1 MPALQG
7 VNLVT
12 TLDHEL
18 IRSLVLAE
26 SAIALEAGREYVV
39 EARVNALAKREGFPD
54 ATEFTN
60 RLRAAPRG
68 PLLRK
73 LVDAMTTNET
83 SFFRD
88 LHPFES
94 LRQAVLPDLIRNRKG
109 ENRLHVWCGAASSGQ
124 EPYSLLMLLSEHFPE
139 LVTWNL
145 RFIATDLS
153 SQILTRARAGR
164 YSQFE
169 VNRGLPAQLLVKYF
183 TRQNG
188 EWEVSPSLRR
198 QVEFSEL
205 NLIQDW
211 PAMPFMDLVML
222 RNVLIYFDSAVKRQI
237 LERVRR
243 VMRPGGYLILGGTE
257 TTLGLVDGFER
268 VQLNKTTVYRLRT
281 A

>member
-1 MPALQG
+1 M
-7 VNLVT
+7 NT
-12 TLDHEL
+12 CDHEL
-18 IRSLVLAE
+18 IRSLVAAE
-26 SAIALEAGREYVV
+26 SAITLEAGREYVV
-39 EARVNALAKREGFPD
+39 EARIQALAKREGLAD
-54 ATEFTN
+54 ANEFAT

-94 LRQAVLPDLIRNRKG
+94 LKEAVLPDLIRRRKG
-109 ENRLHVWCGAASSGQ
+109 ENRLHIWCGAASSGQ
-124 EPYSLLMLLSEHFPE
+124 EPYSLLMLLGEHFPE
-139 LVTWNL
+139 LFTWSL

-153 SQILTRARAGR
+153 SEILSRAKAGR
-164 YSQFE
+164 YTQFE

-188 EWEVSPSLRR
+188 EWEVTPKLRR

-211 PAMPFMDLVML
+211 PSMPLMDLVML
-222 RNVLIYFDSAVKRQI
+222 RNVLIYFEPAVKRQI

-243 VMRPGGYLILGGTE
+243 IMRPGGYLMLGGTE
-257 TTLGLVDGFER
+257 TTLGLADAFER
-268 VQLNKTTVYRLRT
+268 VQMNKTTLYRLKS

>member
-1 MPALQG
+1 MTAC
-7 VNLVT
+7 
-12 TLDHEL
+12 DHEL
-18 IRSLVLAE
+18 IRSLVFAE

-39 EARVNALAKREGFPD
+39 EARVNALAKREGLPD
-54 ATEFTN
+54 ATEFTS

-94 LRQAVLPDLIRNRKG
+94 LKETILPNLIRHRKG

-145 RFIATDLS
+145 RFLATDLS

-188 EWEVSPSLRR
+188 EWEVSPKLRR

-211 PAMPFMDLVML
+211 PVMPFMDLVML
-222 RNVLIYFDSAVKRQI
+222 RNVLIYFEPAIKRQI

-243 VMRPGGYLILGGTE
+243 VMRPGGYLLLGGTE
-257 TTLGLVDGFER
+257 TTLGLVDAFER
-268 VQLNKTTVYRLRT
+268 IQLNKTTVYRLRS

>member
-1 MPALQG
+1 M
-7 VNLVT
+7 T

-18 IRSLVLAE
+18 IRSLVLTE
-26 SAIALEAGREYVV
+26 SAITLEAGREYVV
-39 EARVNALAKREGFPD
+39 EARVNALAKREGLPD
-54 ATEFTN
+54 ATEFAN

-94 LRQAVLPDLIRNRKG
+94 LKQAVLPDLIRNRKN
-109 ENRLHVWCGAASSGQ
+109 ESRLHIWCGAASSGQ

-153 SQILTRARAGR
+153 SQILTKARAGR

-188 EWEVSPSLRR
+188 EWEVSPNLRR

-222 RNVLIYFDSAVKRQI
+222 RNVLIYFDTTVKRQI

-268 VQLNKTTVYRLRT
+268 VQLNKTTVYRLGT